1 MKRLALQLLLLSAAF
16 AVMTV
21 ALGWVAVP
29 TVALLWGLVARR
41 EERPGLVAL
50 LGAGLGWGWLLGW
63 NAAVGEVGEL
73 MRVAGGVMGL
83 PGPAFVVLTVAFA
96 MVIAWGA
103 AVVGGAVKPKKKR
116 GQ

>member
-29 TVALLWGLVARR
+29 AVALLWGLVARR

-50 LGAGLGWGWLLGW
+50 LGAGLGWGWVLGW
-63 NAAVGEVGEL
+63 NAVL
-73 MRVAGGVMGL
+73 GVLG
-83 PGPAFVVLTVAFA
+83 
-96 MVIAWGA
+96 
-103 AVVGGAVKPKKKR
+103 
-116 GQ
+116 

>member
-1 MKRLALQLLLLSAAF
+1 MRRPALQVLLLSAAF

-29 TVALLWGLVARR
+29 AVALLWGLVARR

-73 MRVAGGVMGL
+73 VRVAGGVLAL
-83 PGPAFVVLTVAFA
+83 PGLGFVLLTLAFPML
-96 MVIAWGA
+96 IAWGA
-103 AVVGGAVKPKKKR
+103 AVVGGAVKPKEKGGR
-116 GQ
+116 

>member
-1 MKRLALQLLLLSAAF
+1 MKRLALQMLLLSAAF

-29 TVALLWGLVARR
+29 AVALLWGFVARR
-41 EERPGLVAL
+41 EELPGLVAL

-63 NAAVGEVGEL
+63 NAVVGEVGEL
-73 MRVAGGVMGL
+73 VRVAGGVLAL
-83 PGPAFVVLTVAFA
+83 PALGFVVLTLAFP

-103 AVVGGAVKPKKKR
+103 AVVGGAVKPKEKGGR
-116 GQ
+116 

>member
-1 MKRLALQLLLLSAAF
+1 MRRPASQVLLLSAAF

-29 TVALLWGLVARR
+29 AVAMLWGLVARR

-73 MRVAGGVMGL
+73 GRVAGGVMGL
-83 PGPAFVVLTVAFA
+83 PGVGFVVLTLAFP

-103 AVVGGAVKPKKKR
+103 AVVGETVKPKEKGGR
-116 GQ
+116 